1 MKRKRKSYKN
11 TYYNITINNNYYN
24 NNVEKAPQETEDTN
38 NKEIDNN
45 NHHQNKEISKSD
57 TSDKNNPTTFCKN
70 MMHLILFLCIS
81 FNIFLLLTPLFI
93 KYDIP
98 KVAIHR
104 NIIFCIVL
112 DTTMILEYFIAFRV
126 LYYDYIYKIQTKG
139 KSIGFLLQSMIA
151 MGASF
156 VFNSF
161 INNIAKLESLIG
173 ILYYCIFLWMT
184 FPIWL
189 FFIELFFL
197 LKDANTY
204 RTISKDETKLKFKNY
219 INKTILS
226 NNKKEIG
233 FIILSIIILICQL
246 YIFLFHVS

>member
-1 MKRKRKSYKN
+1 MSHKRKSHKIN
-11 TYYNITINNNYYN
+11 YYNITINNNYYY
-24 NNVEKAPQETEDTN
+24 NVEKDPQETEDTN

-45 NHHQNKEISKSD
+45 NKNKEISKSD

-98 KVAIHR
+98 KVEIHR
-104 NIIFCIVL
+104 NIIFCIIL

-126 LYYDYIYKIQTKG
+126 LYYDYIYQIQTKG
-139 KSIGFLLQSMIA
+139 KSIGFLLQSIIA
-151 MGASF
+151 MGTSF

-161 INNIAKLESLIG
+161 IDNIAKLESLIVV
-173 ILYYCIFLWMT
+173 LYYCIFLWMT

-204 RTISKDETKLKFKNY
+204 RTISKEETKLGLKKH
-219 INKTILS
+219 INKNILS
-226 NNKKEIG
+226 DGKKEIILIIIFIFL
-233 FIILSIIILICQL
+233 FIILYKPILL
-246 YIFLFHVS
+246 

>member
-1 MKRKRKSYKN
+1 MSHKRKSHKIN
-11 TYYNITINNNYYN
+11 YYNITINNNNYY
-24 NNVEKAPQETEDTN
+24 NVEKDPQETEDTN

-45 NHHQNKEISKSD
+45 NNKNKEISKSD

-98 KVAIHR
+98 KVEIHR
-104 NIIFCIVL
+104 NIIFCIIL

-126 LYYDYIYKIQTKG
+126 LYYDYIYQIQTKG
-139 KSIGFLLQSMIA
+139 KSIGFLLQSIIA

-161 INNIAKLESLIG
+161 IDNIAKLESLIVV
-173 ILYYCIFLWMT
+173 LYYCIFLWMT

-197 LKDANTY
+197 LKDSNTY
-204 RTISKDETKLKFKNY
+204 RTISKEETKLGLKKH
-219 INKTILS
+219 INKNILS
-226 NNKKEIG
+226 DGKKEIILIIIFIFL
-233 FIILSIIILICQL
+233 FIILYKPILL
-246 YIFLFHVS
+246 